1 MLYYFL
7 TKFCIRSYKCTLHV
21 DNIVVFFFTK
31 DLKLFK
37 KKDMGWQEVN
47 IRKKMGDIERLRM
60 IMIKNERD
68 A

>member
-1 MLYYFL
+1 
-7 TKFCIRSYKCTLHV
+7 
-21 DNIVVFFFTK
+21 
-31 DLKLFK
+31 
-37 KKDMGWQEVN
+37 MGWQEVN